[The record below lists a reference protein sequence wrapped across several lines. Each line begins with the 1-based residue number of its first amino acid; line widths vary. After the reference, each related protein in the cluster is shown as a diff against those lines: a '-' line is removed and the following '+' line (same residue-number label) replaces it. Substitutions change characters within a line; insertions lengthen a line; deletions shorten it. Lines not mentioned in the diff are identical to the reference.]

1 MSIHIITDSAAD
13 LTEENKRRLY
23 AVVPLSVSF
32 GEEVFADGVT
42 LSKDKFYERLEKS
55 KELPRTSQPSPEAF
69 EKVFRKLQEQG
80 DSAVVI
86 TISSGLSGT
95 YQSACLAA
103 QKYPNVRVVDSQSVS
118 IGTGVLAEYACSCAE
133 KGMELDELARHL
145 TEKREEIGLIA
156 MVDTLKYLRKGGRI
170 LGAAAV
176 AGEVLNIKPVITIK
190 DGKVAILGKARGSR
204 KANNFLIEQI
214 RRNGVNYSM
223 PILLGFTGQ
232 SDELLQNY
240 VRDSS
245 CLWQGHVDH
254 LDSVKLCSVIGTHA
268 GPGAVAVAYFAS
280 EQEGL

>member
-55 KELPRTSQPSPEAF
+55 KELPKTSQPSPEAF
-69 EKVFRKLQEQG
+69 EKVFRKLQEKG

-103 QKYPNVRVVDSQSVS
+103 QKYPNVRVVDSQSIS

-170 LGAAAV
+170 SGAAAV

-268 GPGAVAVAYFAS
+268 GPGAVAVAYFCK
-280 EQEGL
+280 

>member
-55 KELPRTSQPSPEAF
+55 KELPKTSQPSPEAF
-69 EKVFRKLQEQG
+69 EKVFRKLQEKG

-170 LGAAAV
+170 SGAAAV

-268 GPGAVAVAYFAS
+268 GPGAVAVAYFCK
-280 EQEGL
+280 

>member
-69 EKVFRKLQEQG
+69 EKVFRKLQEKG

-133 KGMELDELARHL
+133 KGMELDELVRHL

-170 LGAAAV
+170 SGAAAV

-268 GPGAVAVAYFAS
+268 GPGAVAVAYFCK
-280 EQEGL
+280 

>member
-55 KELPRTSQPSPEAF
+55 KELPKTSQPSPEAF
-69 EKVFRKLQEQG
+69 EKVFRKLQEKG

-103 QKYPNVRVVDSQSVS
+103 QKYPNVRVVDSQSIS

-145 TEKREEIGLIA
+145 TVKREEIGLIA

-170 LGAAAV
+170 SGAAAV

-223 PILLGFTGQ
+223 PILLGFRRQ

-268 GPGAVAVAYFAS
+268 GPGAVAVAYFCK
-280 EQEGL
+280 

>member
-170 LGAAAV
+170 SGAAAV

-254 LDSVKLCSVIGTHA
+254 LCRARRGGCRLFLQVSKRNYDRPI
-268 GPGAVAVAYFAS
+268 
-280 EQEGL
+280 

>member
-69 EKVFRKLQEQG
+69 EKVFRKLQEKG

-133 KGMELDELARHL
+133 KGMELDELAQHL

-170 LGAAAV
+170 SGAAAV

-268 GPGAVAVAYFAS
+268 GPGAVAVAYFCK
-280 EQEGL
+280 

>member
-69 EKVFRKLQEQG
+69 EKVFRKLQEKG

-133 KGMELDELARHL
+133 KGMGLDELARHL

-156 MVDTLKYLRKGGRI
+156 MVDPLKYLRKGGSI
-170 LGAAAV
+170 SGAAAL

-268 GPGAVAVAYFAS
+268 GPGAVAVAYFCK
-280 EQEGL
+280 

>member
-170 LGAAAV
+170 SGAAAV

-240 VRDSS
+240 VRDRS

-268 GPGAVAVAYFAS
+268 GPGAVAVAYFCK
-280 EQEGL
+280 

>member
-170 LGAAAV
+170 SGAAAV

>member
-42 LSKDKFYERLEKS
+42 LSKDKFYERLERS

-170 LGAAAV
+170 SGAAAV

-268 GPGAVAVAYFAS
+268 GPGAVAVAYFCK
-280 EQEGL
+280 

>member
-69 EKVFRKLQEQG
+69 EKVFRKLQEKG

-170 LGAAAV
+170 SGAAAV

-268 GPGAVAVAYFAS
+268 GPGAVAVAYFCK
-280 EQEGL
+280 

>member
-86 TISSGLSGT
+86 TISSDLSGT

-170 LGAAAV
+170 SGAAAV

-268 GPGAVAVAYFAS
+268 GPGAVAVAYFCK
-280 EQEGL
+280 

>member
-69 EKVFRKLQEQG
+69 EKVFKKLKEQG

-86 TISSGLSGT
+86 TISSGVSGT

-170 LGAAAV
+170 SGAAAV

-268 GPGAVAVAYFAS
+268 GPGAVAVAYFCK
-280 EQEGL
+280 

>member
-86 TISSGLSGT
+86 TISSDLSGT

-133 KGMELDELARHL
+133 KGMEIDELARHL

-170 LGAAAV
+170 SGAAAV

-268 GPGAVAVAYFAS
+268 GPGAVAVAYFCK
-280 EQEGL
+280 

>member
-170 LGAAAV
+170 SGAAAV

-268 GPGAVAVAYFAS
+268 GPGAVAVAYFCK
-280 EQEGL
+280 

>member
-69 EKVFRKLQEQG
+69 EKVFRKLKEQG

-170 LGAAAV
+170 SGAAAV

-268 GPGAVAVAYFAS
+268 GPGAVAVAYFCK
-280 EQEGL
+280 

>member
-69 EKVFRKLQEQG
+69 EKVFRKLQEKG

-103 QKYPNVRVVDSQSVS
+103 QKYPNVRVVDSQSIS

-170 LGAAAV
+170 SGAAAV

-268 GPGAVAVAYFAS
+268 GPGAVAVAYFCK
-280 EQEGL
+280 

>member
-170 LGAAAV
+170 SGAAAV

-190 DGKVAILGKARGSR
+190 DGKVAILGKARGSK

-214 RRNGVNYSM
+214 RQNGVNYDM
-223 PILLGFTGQ
+223 PILLGYTGQ

-240 VRDSS
+240 VRDSGS
-245 CLWQGHVDH
+245 LWKGHVDH
-254 LDSVKLCSVIGTHA
+254 LDSVKLCRVIGTHA
-268 GPGAVAVAYFAS
+268 GPGAVAVAYFKK
-280 EQEGL
+280 

>member
-133 KGMELDELARHL
+133 KGMELDELVRHL

-170 LGAAAV
+170 SGAAAV

-268 GPGAVAVAYFAS
+268 GPGAVAVAYFCK
-280 EQEGL
+280 

>member
-23 AVVPLSVSF
+23 AVVPLTVSF

-69 EKVFRKLQEQG
+69 EKVFRELQEKG

-133 KGMELDELARHL
+133 KGMGLDELARHL

-170 LGAAAV
+170 SGAAAV

-268 GPGAVAVAYFAS
+268 GPGAVAVAYFRK
-280 EQEGL
+280 

>member
-1 MSIHIITDSAAD
+1 
-13 LTEENKRRLY
+13 
-23 AVVPLSVSF
+23 
-32 GEEVFADGVT
+32 
-42 LSKDKFYERLEKS
+42 
-55 KELPRTSQPSPEAF
+55 
-69 EKVFRKLQEQG
+69 
-80 DSAVVI
+80 
-86 TISSGLSGT
+86 
-95 YQSACLAA
+95 
-103 QKYPNVRVVDSQSVS
+103 
-118 IGTGVLAEYACSCAE
+118 
-133 KGMELDELARHL
+133 MELDELARHL

-170 LGAAAV
+170 SGAAAV

-268 GPGAVAVAYFAS
+268 GPGAVAVAYFCK
-280 EQEGL
+280 